1 MQAGVALNTFLDQL
15 HSRIGGDWE
24 PRKSQIMYDLQEAS
38 DAARQQEQ
46 QEELQQLVS
55 EMQQQWAALQAAAS
69 SVSSSSSGSTPSS
82 GAQTASSSAA
92 GGTAGGAAGDT
103 AGSTLMRSPT
113 EESSWVLASAFD
125 LLGML
130 HDAAQASGRHEPAVL
145 DSIVQVCEAVCP
157 GSDLHVFQ
165 ALVRVSLVQ
174 QQDKAAVAES
184 AAAEEAGAES
194 AAADVAMQAL
204 VRALHVRYG
213 PRVEDE
219 DLLPKMIEATS
230 RAANMVW
237 L

>member
-1 MQAGVALNTFLDQL
+1 
-15 HSRIGGDWE
+15 
-24 PRKSQIMYDLQEAS
+24 MYDLQEAS
-38 DAARQQEQ
+38 DAAQQQEQ
-46 QEELQQLVS
+46 QQQLQQLVS
-55 EMQQQWAALQAAAS
+55 EMQQRWAMLQAAAG
-69 SVSSSSSGSTPSS
+69 SVSNSNGGSSSTGSEALVEPGS
-82 GAQTASSSAA
+82 TASS
-92 GGTAGGAAGDT
+92 TV
-103 AGSTLMRSPT
+103 GSKSMRSPT
-113 EESSWVLASAFD
+113 EEASWVLASAFD

-145 DSIVQVCEAVCP
+145 DAIVQVCEAVCP

-174 QQDKAAVAES
+174 QQDKD
-184 AAAEEAGAES
+184 AGAES
-194 AAADVAMQAL
+194 AAADEAMQAL

>member
-1 MQAGVALNTFLDQL
+1 LDTFLDQL

-24 PRKSQIMYDLQEAS
+24 PRKSQILYDLQEAS
-38 DAARQQEQ
+38 DAAQQQEQ
-46 QEELQQLVS
+46 ELQQLVS
-55 EMQQQWAALQAAAS
+55 EMQQQWAMLQAAAG
-69 SVSSSSSGSTPSS
+69 SVSNSSSGSAFISEAQAAS
-82 GAQTASSSAA
+82 GSA
-92 GGTAGGAAGDT
+92 TGGAAGST
-103 AGSTLMRSPT
+103 VGSISMHSQT
-113 EESSWVLASAFD
+113 EEASWVLASAFD

-130 HDAAQASGRHEPAVL
+130 HDSAQASGRHEAAVL
-145 DSIVQVCEAVCP
+145 DAIVQVCEAVCP

-174 QQDKAAVAES
+174 QQEKD
-184 AAAEEAGAES
+184 AGAES
-194 AAADVAMQAL
+194 AAADEAMRAL

-219 DLLPKMIEATS
+219 DLLPKMIAATS